1 MGKTLGS
8 RLRSIISFRNWQTL
22 TCTSWLQNTL
32 RSKETCKRCYY
43 STCHSVANLLGTE
56 TIEALLWTL
65 PPRLLKPGP
74 VESTLK
80 RFHRPWTEL
89 RVIPFC
95 LCLPAITMP
104 TGGFEL
110 QQLFPNKMELPGY
123 CICLP
128 PGKCTLVEIWKSSG
142 GGSNFTK

>member
-1 MGKTLGS
+1 MLLFNLS
-8 RLRSIISFRNWQTL
+8 RCRKPAWNWGHRSSSVGPPATPF
-22 TCTSWLQNTL
+22 
-32 RSKETCKRCYY
+32 ET
-43 STCHSVANLLGTE
+43 
-56 TIEALLWTL
+56 
-65 PPRLLKPGP
+65 GP
-74 VESTLK
+74 VESTLT

-110 QQLFPNKMELPGY
+110 QQLFPNKMELLGY

-128 PGKCTLVEIWKSSG
+128 PGKCTSVEIWKSSG
-142 GGSNFTK
+142 GGSNFTKWHFLRPCYFVSVWTEQTVAHVFIHRDLGFFPPGRNSLY